1 MRVLVTG
8 GAGFIGS
15 HIVDL
20 LVSRGDD
27 VTVLDDLSTGSRSHL
42 GSNVRLIQ
50 SDIRKPDIVEEI
62 LRAHPEGIVHAAA
75 QVSVPRS
82 VADPVDDATGN
93 IIGTIRIAQ
102 AAAEAKCRSF
112 VFLSSGGA
120 IYGPDAA
127 IPSDEHQPIHPIS
140 PYGLSKLSA
149 ERYVRML
156 VGGQIPTTI
165 LRLANVYGP
174 RQDPR
179 GEAGVVAVF
188 CAAMRERRELT
199 IDGDGKQTRDFV
211 YVRDIADAAVAAL
224 GADQSTTLNIG
235 TGSEVSVNQLFE
247 TLADAAGYQIP
258 ARHGPAREQD
268 VRRSALDATQ
278 ASAVLGWRPETAL
291 RDGLLLTYAASQGP

>member
-27 VTVLDDLSTGSRSHL
+27 VTVVDDLSTGSRNHL

-50 SDIRKPDIVEEI
+50 SDIRKPDVVEKI
-62 LRAHPEGIVHAAA
+62 RRARPQGIVHAAA

-82 VADPVDDATGN
+82 VLDPVDDATGN
-93 IIGTIRIAQ
+93 IVGTIRVAQ
-102 AAAEAKCRSF
+102 AAAGAECRAF

-156 VGGQIPTTI
+156 VNGQIPTTI

-188 CAAMRERRELT
+188 CAAMRERRALT
-199 IDGDGKQTRDFV
+199 IDGDGDQTRDFV
-211 YVRDIADAAVAAL
+211 YVQDVAKAAVAAL
-224 GADQSTTLNIG
+224 DSDQSTTLNIG
-235 TGSEVSVNQLFE
+235 TRSEVSVNQLFE
-247 TLADAAGYQIP
+247 TLADAAGYQLL
-258 ARHGPAREQD
+258 ARHGPPRQGD
-268 VRRSALDATQ
+268 VRRSALDATL
-278 ASAVLGWRPETAL
+278 ASAVLGWRPATSL
-291 RDGLLLTYAASQGP
+291 RDGLVLTYAASEGA